1 MIETRDNF
9 DLTQREMGEKLHMG
23 ESYHSDLET
32 GNTICASA
40 LTLSLLLEMQEDP
53 RIFFERL
60 AKRFEEVLQPA

>member
-1 MIETRDNF
+1 
-9 DLTQREMGEKLHMG
+9 MGEKLHMG
-23 ESYHSDLET
+23 ESSYPDLET

-53 RIFFERL
+53 NVFFERL